1 MSATVKQEFA
11 VEGMHC
17 GGCVK
22 SVTGAVTRLPGV
34 RKVDVSLEKKA
45 ATVEYDG
52 TAIEPAAIVAA
63 IVAAGF
69 EAWAR

>member
-22 SVTGAVTRLPGV
+22 SVTGAINRLSGV
-34 RKVDVSLEKKA
+34 RNVSVSLEQKA

-52 TAIEPAAIVAA
+52 AALQPAAIVAA
-63 IVAAGF
+63 IEGAGF
-69 EAWAR
+69 EARLR

>member
-1 MSATVKQEFA
+1 MSASVVQEFT

-22 SVTGAVTRLPGV
+22 SVTGAVSRVAGV

-45 ATVEYDG
+45 ATVEYDAAATG
-52 TAIEPAAIVAA
+52 PTAIVAA
-63 IVAAGF
+63 IQGAGF
-69 EAWAR
+69 EAQVR

>member
-1 MSATVKQEFA
+1 MSTEVKQEFA

-22 SVTGAVTRLPGV
+22 SVTGAISRLPGV
-34 RKVDVSLEKKA
+34 HNVAVSLEKKG

-52 TAIEPAAIVAA
+52 AALQPAAIIAA
-63 IVAAGF
+63 IVEAGF
-69 EAWAR
+69 EASAR